1 MSTFDGIV
9 PAPEQAGRG
18 AQTSTGA
25 SAGSADTAMH
35 PETSKPDSGV
45 ALSGSLTVDTLDI
58 DALVLTAFEGAD
70 DVEDDGVTVD
80 VQLVVFDMAGT
91 TVKDDGLVE
100 RAFALAADRTGITS
114 SAEQREEALDYVRET
129 MGQSKIEVFRALT
142 GDEDVAVRANEA
154 FEVAYSELV
163 ASVGVEAIPGAA
175 EVMRE
180 LRDGGVKV
188 VLTTGFS
195 RVTLDALL
203 DALDW
208 HDVADLTLSPADAGR
223 GRPFPDLPLTAL
235 LRTGTTSVGSMVVI
249 GDTASDML
257 SGVNAGAGLVVG
269 VLSGAHDEDA
279 LEEAGADAVITSVAD
294 LPDLLGLR

>member
-9 PAPEQAGRG
+9 PATDQADE
-18 AQTSTGA
+18 AAATNPA
-25 SAGSADTAMH
+25 AH
-35 PETSKPDSGV
+35 PETAKRDSGV
-45 ALSGSLTVDTLDI
+45 ARTGALEVDALDI
-58 DALVLTAFEGAD
+58 EALVLEAFEASIDDEAD
-70 DVEDDGVTVD
+70 EEGGVTVE
-80 VQLVVFDMAGT
+80 VELVVFDMAGT
-91 TVKDDGLVE
+91 TVRDDGLVE
-100 RAFALAADRTGITS
+100 RAFVLAADRTGITS
-114 SAEQREEALDYVRET
+114 SPEQREEAIDYVRET

-142 GDEDVAVRANEA
+142 GDEDAAVRANEA
-154 FEVAYSELV
+154 FELAYSELV

-180 LRDGGVKV
+180 LREGGVKV
-188 VLTTGFS
+188 ALTTGFS

-203 DALDW
+203 DALGW
-208 HDVADLTLSPADAGR
+208 HDIADVTLAPSDAGR
-223 GRPFPDLPLTAL
+223 GRPFPDMPLTAL
-235 LRTGTTSVGSMVVI
+235 LRTGTTNVGAMVVI

>member
-9 PAPEQAGRG
+9 PAPDQSGEAALANPAAQPEQAKR
-18 AQTSTGA
+18 
-25 SAGSADTAMH
+25 
-35 PETSKPDSGV
+35 DSGV
-45 ALSGSLTVDTLDI
+45 ARTGALEVDALDI
-58 DALVLTAFEGAD
+58 EALVLEAFEGAIEND
-70 DVEDDGVTVD
+70 AADEGVTVD
-80 VQLVVFDMAGT
+80 VELVVFDMAGT
-91 TVKDDGLVE
+91 TVRDDGLVE

-114 SAEQREEALDYVRET
+114 SDEQREEALDYVRET

-142 GDEDVAVRANEA
+142 GDEDAAVRANEA
-154 FEVAYSELV
+154 FEAAYSELV
-163 ASVGVEAIPGAA
+163 ASVGVEAIPGAV

-180 LRDGGVKV
+180 LREGGVKV

-235 LRTGTTSVGSMVVI
+235 LRSGSTSVGSMVVV

-257 SGVNAGAGLVVG
+257 SGVNSGAGLVVG

-279 LEEAGADAVITSVAD
+279 LEQAGADAVITSVAD
-294 LPDLLGLR
+294 LPELLGLR